1 MTTNQISKSKL
12 TERITALFLAL
23 IMTACSVTPV
33 STPSPSAPPAT
44 EAIPTPTEI
53 ALELE
58 GEVYST
64 LENLPE
70 EIIPSMELFTEMAE
84 SDGLDINELHPILWL
99 KAAQG
104 ELSVNYALLQVATVT
119 DLTDPDS
126 QLGNPKPVYYI
137 AYRDEQGQM
146 QASYVLG
153 KIIEKDSQGVSY
165 VARMLS
171 EDTFRDWQ
179 NNTQPEDGSY
189 TVGQVVYSVPLRED
203 ISVEQARTMQTKLN
217 SGELSS
223 EDFMENYAEGVAFIQ
238 PGQEKQVV
246 GIYKDKSTPELMAK
260 PFWQELFSGVTEA
273 QAAGLEFSSEP
284 EPTPT
289 PIPTLS
295 AELTEGIEGIPDPR
309 ITNPELF
316 DLTSQDAPIPQ
327 FVNAMEMEG
336 IEITS
341 EEVNNALKPQLETP
355 NNLPPFITYRT
366 SDGVALIMAT
376 RNLESQEWEWKKAIA
391 TEYWRA
397 YGKYFGYGI
406 KPRHEKYASY
416 LNPIQFKSGLL
427 ALTGALENGGPIEG
441 ARDFLYQADQNDMA
455 FFMHYVVE
463 PGKYPDYVNTENVDK
478 WLDNRL
484 NEIAGLIKRYNN
496 SSAPVYISINEP
508 WHYKN
513 PGQWNSD
520 RNPLRDKYGDNWLTE
535 YVNSVVQILTIEYG
549 LKIGEDYL
557 IVVNDDTGLTKP
569 SKIDPIYNR
578 LSTVAQ
584 DVYKKHQVALTERKI
599 TNLQIILGLQ
609 VGEDEVSNT
618 IERIAVKFADLGGII
633 LTEVNPE
640 GSQTE
645 VMKFLENLSGLVDSP
660 NIHGLYIWKVVPEPD
675 PDEVDSH
682 PTLLLDGRGD
692 PTVLYYQFLR

>member
-1 MTTNQISKSKL
+1 MTTNQNSNHKLIEKIS
-12 TERITALFLAL
+12 TLFLAL
-23 IMTACSVTPV
+23 VLTACSVTPV
-33 STPSPSAPPAT
+33 STPSPSIPPAT
-44 EAIPTPTEI
+44 EAIPTATEI
-53 ALELE
+53 PIQLE
-58 GEVYST
+58 GEAFST
-64 LENLPE
+64 TENLPE
-70 EIIPSMELFTEMAE
+70 EIIPSIELFTEMAE
-84 SDGLDINELHPILWL
+84 SDGLDIDELHPILWL

-104 ELSVNYALLQVATVT
+104 ELSVNFTLLQVAIVS
-119 DLTDPDS
+119 DLTDPDGEP
-126 QLGNPKPVYYI
+126 GNPNPVYYI

-146 QASYVLG
+146 QGGYVLG
-153 KIIEKDSQGVSY
+153 KLIEKDPQGVSY

-171 EDTFRDWQ
+171 EETFRNWQ

-189 TVGQVVYSVPLRED
+189 TVGQVVYRVPLRED
-203 ISVEQARTMQTKLN
+203 ISIEQARTMQAKLN
-217 SGELSS
+217 SGELSTK
-223 EDFMENYAEGVAFIQ
+223 DFMENYAEGAAFIQ

-246 GIYKDKSTPELMAK
+246 GIDKNKSTPELMAK
-260 PFWQELFSGVTEA
+260 PFWQELFSGVNEA

-295 AELTEGIEGIPDPR
+295 PDLTGGIEGIPDPK
-309 ITNPELF
+309 ISNPELF

-327 FVNAMEMEG
+327 FVNVMEMAG
-336 IEITS
+336 IEITP